1 MSGYLQ
7 RFARNAMTPA
17 RSIHPAVGSIFSP
30 PKDEMPAPLMEYEEI
45 ETVRNR
51 AESVAPSASSR
62 AATRGSHA
70 GLSRKRVAASGPSR
84 QDGGIP
90 A

>member
-7 RFARNAMTPA
+7 RLARNAMTPA

-45 ETVRNR
+45 ETVRKSRRISR
-51 AESVAPSASSR
+51 ASASSR
-62 AATRGSHA
+62 AAARRTH
-70 GLSRKRVAASGPSR
+70 AASPESEALQAERRLHVGHP
-84 QDGGIP
+84 G
-90 A
+90 